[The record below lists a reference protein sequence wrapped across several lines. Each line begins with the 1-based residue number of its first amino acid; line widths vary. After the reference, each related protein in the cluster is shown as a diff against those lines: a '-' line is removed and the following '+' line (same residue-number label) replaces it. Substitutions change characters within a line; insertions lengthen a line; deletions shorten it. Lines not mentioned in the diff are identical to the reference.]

1 MSTFCS
7 PLILSDWDSVNWAPC
22 NVMNRCPSCIHQRGQ
37 CSHKHTQIHIH
48 SQASCS
54 LLQDPQPEEVRV
66 VGIRVFFC
74 ETSGAHRLL
83 LALSCWTLQHFPLS
97 TITMSSVIELQ
108 VELSCGVEVNCNP
121 VPIPFWLLDT
131 NICFSS
137 GLPSREVVVAI
148 SGSRERLEGGTM
160 MLPLFIWRD
169 WL

>member
-7 PLILSDWDSVNWAPC
+7 QLILSYWDSVDWAPC
-22 NVMNRCPSCIHQRGQ
+22 NVINRCPSCIHQRGQ
-37 CSHKHTQIHIH
+37 CSHKHTH
-48 SQASCS
+48 SHASRA
-54 LLQDPQPEEVRV
+54 LLQDPQPEDARV

-83 LALSCWTLQHFPLS
+83 LVLSCWTLQHFPLS

-108 VELSCGVEVNCNP
+108 VELFCGVEVNCNL
-121 VPIPFWLLDT
+121 VSIPFWLLDT
-131 NICFSS
+131 SICFSS
-137 GLPSREVVVAI
+137 GLPSWEVVVAI